1 MTVETSAT
9 GDAPQRAIVVIGAGR
24 SGTSTLTRGV
34 QSLGVDLGGQLKRGT
49 SKNPKG
55 FFEDEALLSINKRLH
70 HEFELQGTGT
80 SLRLIDEQEWQT
92 RHWHALHDEAV
103 RVIRERFGN
112 SPLWGFKSGGV
123 MRLLPF
129 WEQVFATLGVEVSYV
144 IAARH
149 PLSVARSRAKLSE
162 VRGRQ
167 EKSDLECLIRLVP
180 YFHLLRSHRFTVV
193 DYDRLMSEP
202 EQQMHR
208 LAARLSLPVTE
219 EVEREIGVFGRE
231 FVNPALRHHQ
241 GEDPDARARLNPLI
255 DQVWQWL
262 EGLASDRVST
272 EAPELWRDM
281 ARVQQEFLTMGPA
294 LRHIDYLE
302 RSLDS
307 PVSKLRRF
315 GRGRLTS
322 RGAA

>member
-1 MTVETSAT
+1 MTVETSLT
-9 GDAPQRAIVVIGAGR
+9 EHETQRAVVVIGAGR

-34 QSLGVDLGGQLKRGT
+34 QSLGVELGNRLKRGT

-55 FFEDEALLSINKRLH
+55 FFEDEDLLSINKRLH
-70 HEFELQGTGT
+70 YEFGLQGTGT
-80 SLRLIDEQEWQT
+80 SLRPIEEQEWQT
-92 RHWHALHDEAV
+92 RQWRSLHDEAV
-103 RVIRERFGN
+103 RVIRGRFGN
-112 SPLWGFKSGGV
+112 APLWGFKSGGV

-129 WEQVFATLGVEVSYV
+129 WEQVFDTLGVEVSYV

-167 EKSDLECLIRLVP
+167 EKSDLECLIRVVP
-180 YFHLLRSHRFTVV
+180 YFHLLRSHRFTAV
-193 DYDRLMSEP
+193 DYDQLMSEP
-202 EQQMHR
+202 EQQMYR
-208 LAARLSLPVTE
+208 LAERLSLPITA
-219 EVEREIGVFGRE
+219 EVEREIGVFGKE
-231 FVNPALRHHQ
+231 FVSPELRHHQ

-262 EGLASDRVST
+262 EGLSSDRIT
-272 EAPELWRDM
+272 TDDPELWRDM
-281 ARVQQEFLTMGPA
+281 ARLRDEFLAMGPA

-302 RSLDS
+302 RRLAS
-307 PVSKLRRF
+307 PVSKLRWF
-315 GRGRLTS
+315 GRGRRPN